1 MKKNMVGMGEK
12 LNKVTM
18 PIIEHLM
25 ALRRLNPHTL
35 GI

>member
-1 MKKNMVGMGEK
+1 MKKNMVRMGEK
-12 LNKVTM
+12 LNRVTM

-25 ALRRLNPHTL
+25 ALKRLNPHRL